1 VAEGD
6 GVAAVPVETAEEM
19 RTRSWNAL
27 WAETRQWS
35 AYALRHQLTAMGEEA
50 GEEVEKDALVGMYWN
65 ALCKVGKHSDAD
77 ARRFLITASEKP
89 PVEEIARLWIACV
102 VGSPLP
108 EGSLRAALRSGV
120 LLCGLVNGLRRGI
133 VPKVATD
140 EQTASMAMESK
151 RNAKMRENIGQYI
164 DACAE
169 LGLSQRELFLPDDLF
184 EDKNFPSVLKNI
196 EGLSRLAQGT
206 IPGYVGPLIGKKFA
220 YKKEGGLTFS
230 SAPRVVLAGG
240 RGGAYQGAVS
250 GRGNM

>member
-1 VAEGD
+1 
-6 GVAAVPVETAEEM
+6 M
-19 RTRSWNAL
+19 RAPF
-27 WAETRQWS
+27 
-35 AYALRHQLTAMGEEA
+35 
-50 GEEVEKDALVGMYWN
+50 
-65 ALCKVGKHSDAD
+65 KVGKHSDAD

-169 LGLSQRELFLPDDLF
+169 LGLSQRE
-184 EDKNFPSVLKNI
+184 
-196 EGLSRLAQGT
+196 
-206 IPGYVGPLIGKKFA
+206 VGW
-220 YKKEGGLTFS
+220 GGVGW
-230 SAPRVVLAGG
+230 AEPAGGGMG
-240 RGGAYQGAVS
+240 RGGVGWAEPAGGGM
-250 GRGNM
+250 GRGGVG